1 MKEIKLKIDGQE
13 ITVPEGTTVLEAI
26 KKLNKVVPTFCY
38 HPKLPV
44 FGGCR
49 MCLVYEKRWRTNIIA
64 CATQAQEGMEIETEN
79 KQTFEERKFIL
90 EMLFTR
96 HPLDCPICDK
106 AGECDLQNWGTYY
119 GPQINPSTITPFEK
133 IRPEEDWQSD
143 YFEFVSNRCV
153 LCLRCIS
160 VCKNVVGADALFQ
173 EERGFEILISPDRKP
188 MDSES
193 SCEACGLCVDVCP
206 VGAILFKPFK
216 FNARAWLLD
225 ETVTYCGM
233 CSMQC
238 PVAIDHDQQKIY
250 RIRSTADLEICAG
263 AYLGYDIHSSNR
275 LKGALING
283 QPTDIN
289 KAIEKVAQ
297 IIDEAPQKTAI
308 IVSPYIENEALDKIK
323 KLQEKT
329 GIYVSSTASITLLP
343 VIKGFIEENGSYTLP
358 DKNDILEAERIIVVG
373 NDVAD
378 TNPVISYFFHKNYL
392 EGFEIG
398 KDKEIIFIGEKLR
411 HLKKY
416 NPKHIQTDDLSQIK
430 NIESD
435 ENTLVVYSTTTL
447 KGKTAYEFGKLLG
460 QLHKET
466 KAKVLILPQET
477 NAYGIINKLE
487 LDYLPGIFQKIKKGK
502 IKNLI
507 LYGEDIVDHI
517 SDEELQEIYTQLE
530 NSVVITPF
538 SDGLAI
544 SSNIAI
550 GSALWMEKEQTTEG
564 FGGIRK
570 GRKAFENIFTEEY
583 ITDKILQM
591 IKATPVSL
599 REKKKTEIEFY
610 DYEGFDYPQIN
621 LWDFGYLGR
630 RSKHLAD
637 MRMKHSEKIYME
649 D

>member
-1 MKEIKLKIDGQE
+1 MKEIKLTIDGQE

-38 HPKLPV
+38 HPKLPI

-64 CATQAQEGMEIETEN
+64 CATPAQEGMEIETEN

-173 EERGFEILISPDRKP
+173 EERGFEILISPDKKP

-283 QPTDIN
+283 QTTDIN
-289 KAIEKVAQ
+289 KAMEKVAH
-297 IIDEAPQKTAI
+297 IINEAPQETAVV
-308 IVSPYIENEALDKIK
+308 VSPYIENEALDKLK

-358 DKNDILEAERIIVVG
+358 DKNDILEAERIIVAG

-398 KDKEIIFIGEKLR
+398 KDKEIIFIGEKAG
-411 HLKKY
+411 HIKKY

-430 NIESD
+430 NINLD
-435 ENTLVVYSTTTL
+435 ENTVVVYSTTAL

-460 QLHKET
+460 HLYKET

-477 NAYGIINKLE
+477 NAYGVINKLD
-487 LDYLPGIFQKIKKGK
+487 LDYLPDILQKIKKGK

-517 SDEELQEIYTQLE
+517 SDEELQEIYAQLE

-538 SDGLAI
+538 LDGLAL

-550 GSALWMEKEQTTEG
+550 GSALWMEKGQTTEG

-591 IKATPVSL
+591 VKTISVSI
-599 REKKKTEIEFY
+599 REKRQEIEFY

-630 RSKHLAD
+630 RSKNLAD
-637 MRMKHSEKIYME
+637 MRVKRSQLIYKE
-649 D
+649 E